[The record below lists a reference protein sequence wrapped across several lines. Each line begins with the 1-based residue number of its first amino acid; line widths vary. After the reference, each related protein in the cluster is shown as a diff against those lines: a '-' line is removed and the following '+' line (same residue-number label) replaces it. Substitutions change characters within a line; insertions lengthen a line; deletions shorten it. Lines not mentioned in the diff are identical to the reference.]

1 MKALFNIFSPELIEA
16 LGWTIVH
23 SLWQGIAVTLAL
35 ALLLILLRKN
45 SAQLK
50 YFISFAALVGLLALS
65 GVTFV
70 RSYNYATEKARLK
83 EQIATNPDYLK
94 LQLEEKLNDQ
104 NAVEKEAP
112 ASVNMQVVKIRSFF
126 QRNFYLICSLW
137 IVGVMLLIIR
147 VTGGFIYSYRLRT
160 YQLSKL
166 GEKWLAKIDEF
177 SKKLNIKRKVEA
189 FFSPLAKGPLTLG
202 AIKPVLLFPVSAF
215 TGLSSKEIE
224 AIIAHELAHVVRHDY
239 LFNIIQSLVEI
250 IFFYHPGVWI
260 ISAQIRNERENSCD
274 NIAIELT
281 GDKVSF
287 AKALAAMQIKQME
300 QEQLAMAFASSKGN
314 ILQRIKR
321 IQKQVAMKTNFIEG
335 LIAAAVVVLGLTLAS
350 FTMDKESGEI
360 RNGATEESV
369 GGQTPHN
376 VLPEVNV
383 QRSKQEIDSI
393 RMTFEE
399 NISKNE
405 DIDDVSEEV
414 EKMVEIALSETNE
427 ALSAEM
433 MVQVNN
439 MLASLDIG
447 SIVASAMDEAS
458 KAMAEIDMEE
468 LAGGSADSIDYEE
481 IRQDIKEAREEISEA
496 RKEMEKAR
504 REAISDIDREEIRR
518 DMAEARR
525 DIEEARR
532 EIEQTRREVEREMR
546 HDMENDHVPE
556 AIIELSIDAAQIGL
570 DAASAVLENLDIEG
584 IVECALEGVELSL
597 EALDEIDWDSVEEN
611 HELTEEEIEELKQQ
625 LKEKEEKID
634 AEKKKLK

>member
-1 MKALFNIFSPELIEA
+1 MYIGIAIESYKCKRMKALFNIFTPELVEA
-16 LGWTIVH
+16 LGWTLVH
-23 SLWQGIAVTLAL
+23 SLWQGIVITIAL
-35 ALLLILLRKN
+35 ALLIMILRKN
-45 SAQLK
+45 SSQLK
-50 YFISFAALVGLLALS
+50 YFISFVALVVLLAWS
-65 GVTFV
+65 GATFV
-70 RSYNYATEKARLK
+70 RSYNYAREKAQLK
-83 EQIATNPDYLK
+83 EQIVSNPDYLK
-94 LQLEEKLNDQ
+94 RQLENKLNTES
-104 NAVEKEAP
+104 AVKKAAP
-112 ASVNMQVVKIRSFF
+112 APVKMQVVKIRSFF

-147 VTGGFIYSYRLRT
+147 LTGGFIYSYRLRT
-160 YQLSKL
+160 YQLSQL
-166 GEKWLAKIDEF
+166 GDKWSKKIDEF
-177 SKKLNIKRKVEA
+177 SEKLQIKRKIDA

-287 AKALAAMQIKQME
+287 AKALAAMQVKQME

-350 FTMDKESGEI
+350 FTMNKESGEI
-360 RNGATEESV
+360 RNGATEEPV

-376 VLPEVNV
+376 VLPEVTV

-393 RMTFEE
+393 RMTFEK
-399 NISKNE
+399 NISKSE
-405 DIDDVSEEV
+405 EIDEVSEEV
-414 EKMVEIALSETNE
+414 EKMVEVALSETDD

-439 MLASLDIG
+439 MLAILDIEG
-447 SIVASAMDEAS
+447 IIASAMDEAS
-458 KAMAEIDMEE
+458 IALAEVDMQE
-468 LAGGSADSIDYEE
+468 LLSEGSDSIEYEE
-481 IRQDIKEAREEISEA
+481 IRAERD
-496 RKEMEKAR
+496 R
-504 REAISDIDREEIRR
+504 RGPQGS
-518 DMAEARR
+518 
-525 DIEEARR
+525 
-532 EIEQTRREVEREMR
+532 T
-546 HDMENDHVPE
+546 
-556 AIIELSIDAAQIGL
+556 
-570 DAASAVLENLDIEG
+570 
-584 IVECALEGVELSL
+584 
-597 EALDEIDWDSVEEN
+597 
-611 HELTEEEIEELKQQ
+611 
-625 LKEKEEKID
+625 
-634 AEKKKLK
+634 